1 MGSGQLTLWIA
12 AHNSTSSSRVIK
24 SMIRTVMWL
33 LFQTGMHWSARISQ
47 RWTLVFTHM
56 LGRPQAVQCVE
67 WYSSMWREHDQGGV
81 WGFCCNYK
89 PHDHDDWQWARR
101 WSVWRLRELTF
112 LVAILSCHSVV
123 HKQWRES
130 LWRSRAQFV
139 TFIFVTGFAG
149 GKCLAARE
157 VMKEL
162 SSKPCQRGRWQ
173 MNGSHIFN
181 AVIDTGKN
189 ETWDG
194 QLVYASTSLDRLLE
208 LRVMEGWK
216 KNVLSGA
223 L

>member
-1 MGSGQLTLWIA
+1 MECLET
-12 AHNSTSSSRVIK
+12 
-24 SMIRTVMWL
+24 
-33 LFQTGMHWSARISQ
+33 
-47 RWTLVFTHM
+47 
-56 LGRPQAVQCVE
+56 
-67 WYSSMWREHDQGGV
+67 QGEI
-81 WGFCCNYK
+81 NI
-89 PHDHDDWQWARR
+89 
-101 WSVWRLRELTF
+101 
-112 LVAILSCHSVV
+112 AILSCHSFV

-189 ETWDG
+189 ETWDS
-194 QLVYASTSLDRLLE
+194 QLVSASASLDRLLE
-208 LRVMEGWK
+208 LRVREGCK
-216 KNVLSGA
+216 KKCSVGSVLIAQTGRELSVPEFSSDHEMRCEH
-223 L
+223 LCTCWTCCHQRWDSVYVTFIKVDVY